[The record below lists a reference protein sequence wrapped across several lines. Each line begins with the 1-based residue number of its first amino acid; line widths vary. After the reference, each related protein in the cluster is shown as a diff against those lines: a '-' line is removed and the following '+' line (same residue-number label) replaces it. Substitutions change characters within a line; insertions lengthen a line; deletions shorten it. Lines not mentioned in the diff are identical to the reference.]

1 MGTWNETCML
11 SHLPILEGEAVG
23 GVLLIQ
29 KKDSKRTSY
38 PDEIW
43 KPISPVIKGE
53 YDGYGRVAGLRDW
66 SNLETCYR
74 ILGKMGRLSFFA
86 EGYEIPAELLSLKT
100 LIEYAEANRLSVRY
114 QTAIGEDRRRV
125 TLALIRSDILQY
137 VYAVKS
143 ICFQKYVGLCDQGL
157 PIEEPGTGRPVHNI
171 LKWLHENKVCVA
183 DIKAL
188 DEFMLWMRMQWGPTS
203 GAGSQLEVKEEW
215 QSKYYHLVAE
225 KAYEMLQKNL

>member
-74 ILGKMGRLSFFA
+74 ILGKMGRLSF
-86 EGYEIPAELLSLKT
+86 
-100 LIEYAEANRLSVRY
+100 
-114 QTAIGEDRRRV
+114 
-125 TLALIRSDILQY
+125 LQ
-137 VYAVKS
+137 
-143 ICFQKYVGLCDQGL
+143 
-157 PIEEPGTGRPVHNI
+157 
-171 LKWLHENKVCVA
+171 
-183 DIKAL
+183 KA
-188 DEFMLWMRMQWGPTS
+188 TK
-203 GAGSQLEVKEEW
+203 SQL
-215 QSKYYHLVAE
+215 SY
-225 KAYEMLQKNL
+225 